1 MTIDIEQL
9 SRLHAATTQGN
20 RTAEGHAWVAGV
32 ALDVEGN
39 PPLIAWNQHA
49 GNWVNEPQWG
59 RIAQFDK
66 AEDRDFALAAHNAW
80 PEIAKELQR
89 LLSIEKDAI
98 RIADNIQEQATRV
111 GNPGRPGISAVT
123 NMADEIER
131 LRARVTELETDPRLS
146 TAWIRNIANMCK
158 KHAERQQAKRQQLID
173 DSSRQAAVDY
183 ALSMGREAILSDMHV
198 CLSGWADK
206 FERQAGEGHGLPL
219 APHDLSDSE

>member
-89 LLSIEKDAI
+89 LLTIEKDAI
-98 RIADNIQEQATRV
+98 LIADNIQGQATRV

-123 NMADEIER
+123 GMADEIER
-131 LRARVTELETDPRLS
+131 LRARVAELEFDPRLN
-146 TAWIRNIANMCK
+146 TAWIRDLASKCK
-158 KHAERQQAKRQQLID
+158 EHAERQRANRKVVAD
-173 DSSRQAAVDY
+173 DDLPQSILVSS
-183 ALSMGREAILSDMHV
+183 LSIGREEVYSDMHV
-198 CLSGWADK
+198 YLSGWADK
-206 FERQAGEGHGLPL
+206 FERLAAERDLLPPT
-219 APHDLSDSE
+219 PHDLSDSK